1 MKNPS
6 ARIIVADD
14 HAMFAETLRRFLSAN
29 YEVVAVVDEGSALM
43 EAAAK
48 LKPDVA
54 VVDVGMTLPDGLN
67 AGCELKKRF
76 PLIKL
81 VCVTQHREPSMAV
94 DVFRSGASAFLVKS
108 STATELLTAIRAA
121 LKDHIYI
128 SPSIG
133 KEVMRALL
141 EPRKRKVGERWLT
154 SRQREVLR
162 LLAEGKS
169 MKMIAETLQ
178 ISARTV
184 QFHKYAAMKTLQVK
198 TNAEIVRYAIT
209 HGMITE

>member
-1 MKNPS
+1 
-6 ARIIVADD
+6 
-14 HAMFAETLRRFLSAN
+14 
-29 YEVVAVVDEGSALM
+29 
-43 EAAAK
+43 
-48 LKPDVA
+48 
-54 VVDVGMTLPDGLN
+54 
-67 AGCELKKRF
+67 
-76 PLIKL
+76 
-81 VCVTQHREPSMAV
+81 
-94 DVFRSGASAFLVKS
+94 
-108 STATELLTAIRAA
+108 
-121 LKDHIYI
+121 
-128 SPSIG
+128 
-133 KEVMRALL
+133 MRALL

-209 HGMITE
+209 HGMITD